1 MVPAG
6 LLHTKGVRGVEPHSE
21 RTTKPP
27 DIVGPHPHRVGG
39 VQPFGFRKE
48 SLVADTAAPGVTSE
62 PAEGGGLPK
71 PAAAGLLARRPSP
84 KGPRVSIIGDELR
97 TQKSIHL
104 SPLPSTQRSPVA
116 SEKATPSESV
126 RTVTKPSQPPLSVR
140 HSTTPLPGQGQV
152 YIAPEDDHD
161 PWLRH
166 HEDPQQQNRAAQAP
180 IQQVAADGDRN
191 ISRRLVSIRKDW
203 NLDNW
208 GAFGQQLTLN
218 ACDHSLPHK
227 MPKTAKLNLGGGELF
242 TLGLTLAGPLIN
254 ARQVLSQCSVISP
267 DAMKALDVTALG
279 LRTVTELWHA
289 DDKNVSTAGDDTTE
303 AVALHEL
310 GDMLVKCCRM
320 NLQAGGG
327 MCMCVRTMMLSRS
340 SCVRCSQLLHTCVVV
355 GGGDGEGA
363 PLFTQ
368 RLRKL
373 LLVARVFD
381 QARTAYVDTNTS
393 SSPTIFQA
401 LASTDG
407 SVSPRD
413 SLSNAIVIATQKAA
427 AVEIEATAAEEEGR
441 AGSDA
446 SVSHVRMHLSSHAVR
461 TCITEHFAM

>member
-1 MVPAG
+1 
-6 LLHTKGVRGVEPHSE
+6 
-21 RTTKPP
+21 
-27 DIVGPHPHRVGG
+27 
-39 VQPFGFRKE
+39 
-48 SLVADTAAPGVTSE
+48 
-62 PAEGGGLPK
+62 
-71 PAAAGLLARRPSP
+71 
-84 KGPRVSIIGDELR
+84 
-97 TQKSIHL
+97 
-104 SPLPSTQRSPVA
+104 
-116 SEKATPSESV
+116 
-126 RTVTKPSQPPLSVR
+126 
-140 HSTTPLPGQGQV
+140 
-152 YIAPEDDHD
+152 
-161 PWLRH
+161 
-166 HEDPQQQNRAAQAP
+166 
-180 IQQVAADGDRN
+180 
-191 ISRRLVSIRKDW
+191 
-203 NLDNW
+203 
-208 GAFGQQLTLN
+208 
-218 ACDHSLPHK
+218 
-227 MPKTAKLNLGGGELF
+227 
-242 TLGLTLAGPLIN
+242 
-254 ARQVLSQCSVISP
+254 
-267 DAMKALDVTALG
+267 
-279 LRTVTELWHA
+279 
-289 DDKNVSTAGDDTTE
+289 
-303 AVALHEL
+303 
-310 GDMLVKCCRM
+310 
-320 NLQAGGG
+320 
-327 MCMCVRTMMLSRS
+327 MCVRTMMLSRS